1 MNNLLK
7 KTLLTLLVA
16 SFTISFVSAN
26 GVSESLNNAKESTA
40 RESKDSIKES
50 AATSSISFIDDEGNL
65 INLDKKCERVIALYS
80 AHVENIYYLGA
91 GSQLLGGYTSAI
103 YPPEALEKANY
114 TYRGDAETIIAAN
127 PDCVLIRP
135 FITRKAPQFIEQ
147 LEMAGISVVSLYP
160 ATFDQFDSYIERLGM
175 LLGKQEQAQIMLS
188 DFHNNLDEIH
198 EITSTIEDKQTVF
211 FESTDKNVRTVS
223 PSSMPSRAIEIAG
236 GINIASDV
244 ESMSIGGS
252 IASYGIERVLLNA
265 SNIDVYISQ
274 VGAMNAGGN
283 IRTVSDRPG
292 FKTIK
297 AIKNGRFYNLSEKL
311 ISSPTFRYYKGV
323 REIARYLYPD
333 ILDDIS
339 AYESDN
345 ICTNRDYANIIMR
358 MNHLPLYTPTS
369 SKYYKK
375 TILAHTYGFFE
386 DVSWNDDDF
395 DAIETA
401 VYSGLAPFTTIG
413 DSEYYHPNNAVTRGQ
428 LASTL
433 YLMGEF
439 PTADSHQN
447 IEDLGNC
454 AVPKIVQKIVDHK
467 LMFLDEDGNFNPKDT
482 ITNQEVIDAIELA
495 LQAK

>member
-1 MNNLLK
+1 MKNLLK
-7 KTLLTLLVA
+7 KTLLTLLISAFVL
-16 SFTISFVSAN
+16 SFATAN
-26 GVSESLNNAKESTA
+26 GANETVPSDKTTKDAKGSFA
-40 RESKDSIKES
+40 
-50 AATSSISFIDDEGNL
+50 ISFIDDEGNL
-65 INLDKKCERVIALYS
+65 INLDKPCERVIALYT

-103 YPPEALEKANY
+103 YPPEALEKANF

-135 FITRKAPQFIEQ
+135 FITRKAPNFVEQ
-147 LEMAGISVVSLYP
+147 LKMAGIPVVSLYP
-160 ATFDQFDSYIERLGM
+160 DTFEQFDSYIERLSM
-175 LLGKQEQAQIMLS
+175 LLGKEKQAKLLLS
-188 DFHNNLDEIH
+188 DFYNNLDEIH
-198 EITSTIEDKQTVF
+198 ETTVNIEDKQTVF

-223 PSSMPSRAIEIAG
+223 PSSMPARAIEIAG
-236 GINIASDV
+236 GINIAANV
-244 ESMSIGGS
+244 VPMSEGGS
-252 IASYGIERVLLNA
+252 IASYGVEKVILNA

-292 FKTIK
+292 FTTIK

-323 REIARYLYPD
+323 REIARYLYPEV
-333 ILDDIS
+333 LDDVL
-339 AYESDN
+339 AYKNDN
-345 ICTNRDYANIIMR
+345 ICNKADYANIIMM

-369 SKYYKK
+369 SKYYRKN
-375 TILAHTYGFFE
+375 ILGHTYGFFE
-386 DVSWNDDDF
+386 DLKWKDDNF

-413 DSEYYHPNNAVTRGQ
+413 EKEYYYPLDEVTRDQ

-439 PTADSHQN
+439 PTVDEHQN

-454 AVPKIVQKIVDHK
+454 AVPKIVQKLVDHK
-467 LMFLDEDGNFNPKDT
+467 IMFLDESGNFNPKDT
-482 ITNQEVIDAIELA
+482 LTNQEVIDAIELA